1 MQLKDY
7 LSYIISVPVLLY
19 SVFEGFAI
27 YEGVS
32 TLQTNYP
39 TCFKSNEN
47 RGYVFFGTML
57 IFLMT
62 ATSIENGAEALFN
75 RVLPQEKFPLDSKV
89 RSTKAKVMA
98 ERLYRFIVYSIF
110 TTAAFCIMS
119 NGSYLTYLML
129 GSNKSPKYYENYPC

>member
-39 TCFKSNEN
+39 ACFKSNEN
-47 RGYVFFGTML
+47 RGYVFFGTMV

-62 ATSIENGAEALFN
+62 ATSIENGVEALFN
-75 RVLPQEKFPLDSKV
+75 RVLPLEKFPLDSKV
-89 RSTKAKVMA
+89 R
-98 ERLYRFIVYSIF
+98 
-110 TTAAFCIMS
+110 
-119 NGSYLTYLML
+119 
-129 GSNKSPKYYENYPC
+129 